1 MAYVRCGMYDC
12 KNHNKKRGC
21 KLTHVFITE
30 HNKLPCDES
39 GAEDDNNTKCANYE
53 RLRI

>member
-30 HNKLPCDES
+30 HGKKGS
-39 GAEDDNNTKCANYE
+39 GAKDDNNTKCANYE
-53 RLRI
+53 SLGMW